1 MKRRW
6 IFWIL
11 VIVFLWVV
19 ISRFSEI
26 KKLAETLM
34 TGQWQWVAVAALTQV
49 VYYIIYTGLYQSAF
63 LTVGVK
69 SKLSEL
75 LPVTFASIFLNVAAP
90 SGGASG
96 IALFVDD
103 ASRRSESAARAAV
116 GTLLVLIADFSAF
129 LVVLVAGMVYLFT
142 HHNLRIYEI
151 VAAVILLLII
161 GGLTGFLLLGLWR
174 PQWLHRFLGWV
185 RRLANRIAHLI
196 KRPDFLDESWVE
208 HNTNEFT
215 EAAIAIAAQPALL
228 LQTMGVAFLAHLVDL
243 TSLYFLF
250 LAFHQ
255 KVHFGILV
263 AGYAMGILFWIVAIT
278 PQGIGVVEGIMTLVF
293 ASLGIP
299 IEHATVIS
307 LAFRGLTFWLPLAI
321 GFIVL
326 RRLKTFGSVEEARS
340 ETWGIRLVAILTA
353 GMGVVDVL
361 SGLTPALHS
370 RVVLLEQYS
379 PFGVDVGGHLTS
391 VLAGFALLLL
401 ANGLWRR
408 KRLAWALT
416 VAILIMSLP
425 VHLFKGLD
433 YEEAILGAALAGWLI
448 YLRPHFHAR
457 SDPPSIRQGLLTLFA
472 ALVFVLFYGVLGFYL
487 LDRHFIVNGQRI
499 SFSLWGAFRQTVVMF
514 TQYYNPGLMPTTRF
528 ASYFANSIYIVSA
541 VTIGYALIMLIRPV
555 LARAGATLVE
565 KEKAKQIVEAFGHT
579 TLARLVLL
587 DDKLYYFSPGGSL
600 FGYVVEGRIALT
612 LGDPIGPPEDTASC
626 LASFSAVCADNDWE
640 PAFYQVLPDHLQLY
654 SELGYHALCIG
665 NEAVINLATFSIAG
679 GEKKNIRTGVNKMR
693 KLGYQAEVLQPP
705 HSAGLLAELR
715 QISDEWLTSVKG
727 TEKRFS
733 LGWFD
738 NAYLNS
744 TPVIVIR
751 HPQGYIDAFA
761 NILTEY
767 QASEVCI
774 DLMRHRPKS
783 EGGLMD
789 FLFVSL
795 IEWAKAQNYAT
806 FNMGLSGL
814 AGIGEKP
821 GDPAIERA
829 LHYVYEHVNQFY
841 NFKGLHEFK
850 AKFDPSW
857 SPRYLIYPNLTS
869 LPAVTIA
876 MMRADSGTHLLGGAM
891 KRPKWVNKQTATTS
905 NPSSTALSG

>member
-26 KKLAETLM
+26 KKLAETLL
-34 TGQWQWVAVAALTQV
+34 TGQWQWVVVAALTQV
-49 VYYIIYTGLYQSAF
+49 IYYILYTGLYQSAF
-63 LTVGVK
+63 LTVRVK
-69 SKLSEL
+69 SRLWAL

-90 SGGASG
+90 SGGVSG
-96 IALFVDD
+96 AALFVDD
-103 ASRRSESAARAAV
+103 ASHRGESATRATV
-116 GTLLVLIADFSAF
+116 GTLLVLTTDFSAF
-129 LVVLVAGMVYLFT
+129 LVLLLAGMIYLFT
-142 HHNLRIYEI
+142 HHNLRIYESI
-151 VAAVILLLII
+151 AAAILIIII

-174 PQWLHRFLGWV
+174 PQWLHRFLGWM
-185 RRLANRIAHLI
+185 RRLANRVAHLI
-196 KRPDFLDESWVE
+196 RRPDFLDEEWVE
-208 HNTNEFT
+208 HTTAEFI
-215 EAAIAIAAQPALL
+215 EAAIAITAQPTLL
-228 LQTMGVAFLAHLVDL
+228 LQTMGIAFAAHLVNL
-243 TSLYFLF
+243 ASLYFIF

-255 KVHFGILV
+255 KVHFGVLV

-278 PQGIGVVEGIMTLVF
+278 PQGIGVVEGMMTLVF

-326 RRLKTFGSVEEARS
+326 RRMKFFGVVEAARNEA
-340 ETWGIRLVAILTA
+340 WGVRVVAILTA
-353 GMGVVDVL
+353 GMGIVDVL
-361 SGLTPALHS
+361 SGLTPTLHN
-370 RVVLLEQYS
+370 RMVLLEQYS

-401 ANGLWRR
+401 ASGLGRR
-408 KRLAWALT
+408 TRLAWALA
-416 VAILIMSLP
+416 VAILIMSVP

-433 YEEAILGAALAGWLI
+433 YEEAIIGAALAGWLI

-472 ALVFVLFYGVLGFYL
+472 ALMFTLLYGVLGFYL
-487 LDRHFIVNGQRI
+487 LDRHFVINGQPV
-499 SFSLWGAFRQTVVMF
+499 SFSLWGAIRQTTVMF
-514 TQYYNPGLMPTTRF
+514 TQFYNPGLIPTTRF
-528 ASYFANSIYIVSA
+528 ARYFANSIYIVSA

-555 LARAGATLVE
+555 LVRHPVTVE
-565 KEKAKQIVEAFGHT
+565 DKQKAKQIVEAYGHT

-587 DDKLYYFSPGGSL
+587 DDKLYYFSPGGSVI
-600 FGYVVEGRIALT
+600 GYVVEGRIALT
-612 LGDPIGPPEDTASC
+612 LGDPIGPAEDASNC
-626 LASFSAVCADNDWE
+626 LASFADVCAQNDWE
-640 PAFYQVLPDHLQLY
+640 PAFYQVLPDHLQVY
-654 SELGYHALCIG
+654 DKMGYHTLCIG
-665 NEAVINLATFSIAG
+665 NEAVVNLATFNISG
-679 GEKKNIRTGVNKMR
+679 GEKKNIRTGVNKMK

-705 HSAGLLAELR
+705 HTLEVLAELR

-738 NAYLNS
+738 EAYLNT

-761 NILTEY
+761 NILSEY

-774 DLMRHRPKS
+774 DLMRHRPRS

-795 IEWAKAQNYAT
+795 IEWAKAQGYAT
-806 FNMGLSGL
+806 LNMGLSGL
-814 AGIGEKP
+814 AGIGERP
-821 GDPAIERA
+821 HDPAIERA

-850 AKFDPSW
+850 AKFDPNW
-857 SPRYLIYPNLTS
+857 SPRYLVYSGLTS

-876 MMRADSGTHLLGGAM
+876 MLRADSGTHLPGGTM
-891 KRPKWVNKQTATTS
+891 KRPKWVSKGAAPTS
-905 NPSSTALSG
+905 KPSSTSLAG